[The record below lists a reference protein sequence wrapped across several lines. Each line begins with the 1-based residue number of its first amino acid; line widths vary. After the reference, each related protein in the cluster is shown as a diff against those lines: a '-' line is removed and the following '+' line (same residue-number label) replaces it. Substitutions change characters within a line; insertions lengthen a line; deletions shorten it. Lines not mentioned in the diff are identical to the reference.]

1 MQNDNTRSYLQLHFI
16 VFIWG
21 FTAVL
26 GALISL
32 DALPL
37 VWWRM
42 ALATLFVMGYMLLK
56 KVNYR
61 LSVKAI
67 GYLLVAGLII
77 AMHWLT
83 FFKAIKVSNVSVTLA
98 CLSTGAFFA
107 SFLEPIL
114 NGKKIIWYEV
124 VLGIIVVFGLYL
136 IFTIKGDYLL
146 GILLALT
153 SAFLSALFSVM
164 NGKLAKE
171 YDASVISLYE
181 LSGGVF
187 FLSLYLLFTGG
198 FSIDFFK
205 LSASDLGWLL
215 LLASICTAYAF
226 IASVKVMK
234 HLSAYTVM
242 LTINLEPIYGI
253 LLALLIFKEKEQM
266 GTNFYIGAIIILL
279 TVLANVVIKNYLKRK
294 RRKQI

>member
-42 ALATLFVMGYMLLK
+42 ALATLFVMGYILLK
-56 KVNYR
+56 KMNYR
-61 LSVKAI
+61 LSVKTI

-77 AMHWLT
+77 ALHWLT